1 MKEREDLNN
10 FRACVQWCSLSLH
23 CEAFWVTL
31 IFRCGRMTDFYFTRR
46 ITQNLWCLIK
56 WALLLEYNLDG
67 RSCWN
72 KDFTTFNF
80 SCIRPQNLNTQGIPY
95 DLSSHR
101 KIFPKKENIL
111 NTDPTLKIIGFRV
124 YMHLKNDKGHS
135 FKIWGVAIFIPSL
148 SSSIPW

>member
-1 MKEREDLNN
+1 MCAMVQLEPTLWGFLSYINFSMWPDDWFVFHAADHTKSVVLN
-10 FRACVQWCSLSLH
+10 
-23 CEAFWVTL
+23 
-31 IFRCGRMTDFYFTRR
+31 
-46 ITQNLWCLIK
+46 K

-135 FKIWGVAIFIPSL
+135 FKIWGVAILIPSL